1 MGTPEQKK
9 KSVALAY
16 VLAVFLGIFGVHKFY
31 LKQTRRGLAYL
42 VLWVWAIAFLLGY
55 LMSAPGNVSYAAGI
69 TYSLLFVRA
78 GYTVLL
84 LLVDLVTLPRQ
95 VARANAPAEEKP
107 GKRRRN
113 AIGTTFI
120 IIEMAAALIANIFF
134 FWIGPTPT
142 AS

>member
-1 MGTPEQKK
+1 MPDQTKK

-16 VLAVFLGIFGVHKFY
+16 LLAVFLGIFGVHKFY
-31 LKQTRRGLAYL
+31 LRKTRRGLAYL

-55 LMSAPGNVSYAAGI
+55 LVSAPGNVSYAAGI

-95 VARANAPAEEKP
+95 VAKANAAMEPTPKE
-107 GKRRRN
+107 RRRDK
-113 AIGTTFI
+113 IGTWFI
-120 IIEMAAALIANIFF
+120 AIEMAVVLIANVFF
-134 FWIGPTPT
+134 AGVGPTPT
-142 AS
+142 AP